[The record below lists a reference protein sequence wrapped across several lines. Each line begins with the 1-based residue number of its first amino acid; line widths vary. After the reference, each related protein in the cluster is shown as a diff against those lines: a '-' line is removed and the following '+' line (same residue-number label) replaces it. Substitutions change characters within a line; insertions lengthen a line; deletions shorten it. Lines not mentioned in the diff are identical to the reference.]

1 MRDPRAILTTL
12 SMTAAPGPSGRL
24 LCGTVLSGL
33 LTAALPAAALAG
45 KPLPNPV
52 GRYPAATL
60 PTDEPDNVPHTL
72 AETLGIA
79 YETNPQLTGE
89 RAHLRATDEDVPA
102 ALAGWRPTVTVQA
115 AWGSAVGR
123 FDEPG
128 QCGAPSFSLSGE
140 IPPPGQYQGAC
151 YTNGK
156 VPPNTISS
164 KTYNAAG
171 EYTVSQLDNR
181 TLHSET
187 ATITQYLYRGGHTTS
202 STHQAVNNVYAERAR
217 LIAEE
222 ETVFSD
228 TINAYV
234 TFIED
239 QQLLNLDRQN
249 EQVLGDELRAVNDQF
264 RVGEL
269 TRTDVAQAE
278 AALAQAIAVRQTAEG
293 TLETARATF
302 VRQVG
307 VTPPADLADPQPLRL
322 PVRSEKEA
330 SDLAARNN
338 PNVIAGLFNEA
349 QAKDAIDIAFSN
361 LGPQIYVQ
369 GQGFQQDGETIRGD
383 DTYGVMATINLTMPL
398 YQGGSEYAAIRQA
411 RQTYQQ
417 AVRETEDARRS
428 ARELAVQ
435 AWDTLE
441 AARASTI
448 SSRIAVRSA
457 EIAVEGTER
466 EALVGSAT
474 VQEVLIQQQ
483 NLLSAQIT
491 LVQNI
496 TSIVTASYGV
506 ASAIGRLTAKDLGLA
521 VPLYDETAYYNA
533 VRDRLWGTGD
543 YAVHQPGR

>member
-1 MRDPRAILTTL
+1 MRQTRAILAA
-12 SMTAAPGPSGRL
+12 MTI
-24 LCGTVLSGL
+24 LSG
-33 LTAALPAAALAG
+33 TLPGAAAWAA
-45 KPLPNPV
+45 KPLPRPV
-52 GRYPAATL
+52 GKYPAATL
-60 PTDEPDNVPHTL
+60 PTDEPDTIPHTL

-89 RAHLRATDEDVPA
+89 RAHVRSTDENVPA
-102 ALAGWRPTVTVQA
+102 ALAGWRPTITVQA
-115 AWGSAVGR
+115 SYGTNVGR
-123 FDEPG
+123 FDELAS
-128 QCGAPSFSLSGE
+128 CGTGCAT
-140 IPPPGQYQGAC
+140 QAAC

-156 VPPNTISS
+156 IPANPANRGGAAP
-164 KTYNAAG
+164 YNATG
-171 EYTVSQLDNR
+171 EYTDSLQSNRNSYSQN
-181 TLHSET
+181 
-187 ATITQYLYRGGHTTS
+187 ATITQYLYHGGKTS
-202 STHQAVNNVYAERAR
+202 ASTHQAVNSVYAERAR

-234 TFIED
+234 MVIED
-239 QQLLNLDRQN
+239 QQLLGLDRQN
-249 EQVLGDELRAVNDQF
+249 EQVLGDELHAINDRF

-278 AALAQAIAVRQTAEG
+278 AALAQAIATRQTAEG
-293 TLETARATF
+293 NLDTARATF

-307 VTPPADLADPQPLRL
+307 VTPPTDLADPQPLR
-322 PVRSEKEA
+322 PT
-330 SDLAARNN
+330 
-338 PNVIAGLFNEA
+338 VIAGVFTEA
-349 QAKDAIDIAFSN
+349 QAKDSIDVAFATLAPN
-361 LGPQIYVQ
+361 LYVQ
-369 GQGFQQDGETIRGD
+369 GQGFQQNGQTLKGNDV
-383 DTYGVMATINLTMPL
+383 YGVSATINLSVPI

-411 RQTYQQ
+411 RQNYQQ
-417 AVRETEDARRS
+417 AVRQTEDARRAS
-428 ARELAVQ
+428 REQAVQ
-435 AWDTLE
+435 AWDTLV
-441 AARASTI
+441 AARAATA

-457 EIAVEGTER
+457 AIAVEGTER

-474 VQEVLIQQQ
+474 TQDVLIQQQ

>member
-1 MRDPRAILTTL
+1 MRRSRVILAT
-12 SMTAAPGPSGRL
+12 MTI
-24 LCGTVLSGL
+24 LSGSL
-33 LTAALPAAALAG
+33 PWESGLAAT
-45 KPLPNPV
+45 PLPHPV
-52 GRYPAATL
+52 GPYPAATL
-60 PTDEPDNVPHTL
+60 PTDQPDSIPHTL

-89 RAHLRATDEDVPA
+89 RAHLRATDENVPT
-102 ALAGWRPTVTVQA
+102 ALAGWRPTVVVNSS
-115 AWGSAVGR
+115 WGPAVGR
-123 FDEPG
+123 YDEPAACATALS
-128 QCGAPSFSLSGE
+128 QPGAFQS
-140 IPPPGQYQGAC
+140 AC

-156 VPPNTISS
+156 VSQPPGG
-164 KTYNAAG
+164 KTFNANG
-171 EYTVSQLDNR
+171 TYTDSMRDNR
-181 TLHSET
+181 TSYSNT
-187 ATITQYLYRGGHTTS
+187 GTITQYLYRGGKTTA

-222 ETVFSD
+222 ETVFTD

-239 QQLLNLDRQN
+239 QELLGLDRQN
-249 EQVLGDELRAVNDQF
+249 EQVLGDELRAINDRF

-278 AALAQAIAVRQTAEG
+278 AALAQAIATRQTAEG
-293 TLETARATF
+293 NLETARASF
-302 VRQVG
+302 VRTVG
-307 VTPPADLADPQPLRL
+307 VLPPADLADPQPLRL
-322 PVRSEKEA
+322 PVSTEA
-330 SDLAARNN
+330 EAAELASANN
-338 PNVIAGLFNEA
+338 PNVIADLFNEA
-349 QAKDAIDIAFSN
+349 QEKDAIDVAFAA
-361 LGPQIYVQ
+361 LGPQIYLQ
-369 GQGFQQDGETIRGD
+369 GQGYQSVNSSLRGLS
-383 DTYGVMATINLTMPL
+383 TYGVQGTINLTLPI

-411 RQTYQQ
+411 RQNYQQ
-417 AVRETEDARRS
+417 AVRETQDARRA
-428 ARELAVQ
+428 AREQAVQ
-435 AWDTLE
+435 AWDTLV
-441 AARASTI
+441 AARAATA

-457 EIAVEGTER
+457 QIAVEGTER

-474 VQEVLIQQQ
+474 TQDVLIQQQ

>member
-1 MRDPRAILTTL
+1 MRQTRAILAAMTIL
-12 SMTAAPGPSGRL
+12 SGSLPGP
-24 LCGTVLSGL
+24 
-33 LTAALPAAALAG
+33 AAWAA
-45 KPLPNPV
+45 KPLPRPV
-52 GRYPAATL
+52 GKYPAATL
-60 PTDEPDNVPHTL
+60 PTDEPDTIPHTL

-89 RAHLRATDEDVPA
+89 RAHVRSTDENVPA
-102 ALAGWRPTVTVQA
+102 ALAGWRPTITVQA
-115 AWGSAVGR
+115 SFGTNVGR
-123 FDEPG
+123 FDELAS
-128 QCGAPSFSLSGE
+128 CGLGNFLNPT
-140 IPPPGQYQGAC
+140 PPGATQAAC

-156 VPPNTISS
+156 VP
-164 KTYNAAG
+164 AANRG
-171 EYTVSQLDNR
+171 GAAPYTPTGQYTDSIQSNRNNYSQN
-181 TLHSET
+181 
-187 ATITQYLYRGGHTTS
+187 ATITQYLYHGGKTS
-202 STHQAVNNVYAERAR
+202 ASTHQAVNSVYAERAR

-234 TFIED
+234 MVIED
-239 QQLLNLDRQN
+239 QQLLGLDRQN
-249 EQVLGDELRAVNDQF
+249 EQVLGDELHAINDRF

-278 AALAQAIAVRQTAEG
+278 AALAQAIATRQTAEG
-293 TLETARATF
+293 NLDTARATF

-307 VTPPADLADPQPLRL
+307 VTPPTDLADPQPLRL
-322 PVRSEKEA
+322 TVQSEKEA
-330 SDLAARNN
+330 ADLAAVNN
-338 PNVIAGLFNEA
+338 PTVIAGVFTEA
-349 QAKDAIDIAFSN
+349 QAKDSIDVAFATLAPN
-361 LGPQIYVQ
+361 LYVQ
-369 GQGFQQDGETIRGD
+369 GQGFQQYGQTLKGNDV
-383 DTYGVMATINLTMPL
+383 YGVSATINVSVPI

-411 RQTYQQ
+411 RQNYQQ
-417 AVRETEDARRS
+417 AVRQTEDARRAS
-428 ARELAVQ
+428 REQAVQ
-435 AWDTLE
+435 AWDTLV
-441 AARASTI
+441 AARAATA

-457 EIAVEGTER
+457 AIAVEGTER

-474 VQEVLIQQQ
+474 TQDVLIQQQ

>member
-1 MRDPRAILTTL
+1 MRHQRAFLAA
-12 SMTAAPGPSGRL
+12 MTI
-24 LCGTVLSGL
+24 LSGSACL
-33 LTAALPAAALAG
+33 AAAAT
-45 KPLPNPV
+45 PV
-52 GRYPAATL
+52 PRPTGPYPAATL

-89 RAHLRATDEDVPA
+89 RAHLRSTDEGVPA
-102 ALAGWRPTVTVQA
+102 ALAGWRPTITVQA
-115 AWGSAVGR
+115 NYGFAVGR
-123 FDEPG
+123 YDELTN
-128 QCGAPSFSLSGE
+128 CGAPLLSQ
-140 IPPPGQYQGAC
+140 PAGQFQAAC

-156 VPPNTISS
+156 VPPNTTAS
-164 KTYNAAG
+164 KTYNALG
-171 EYTVSQLDNR
+171 EYNLSIEDNR
-181 TLHSET
+181 NLRSET
-187 ATITQYLYRGGHTTS
+187 ATVTQYLYRSGHTVA
-202 STHQAVNNVYAERAR
+202 STHQAVNSVYAERAR

-239 QQLLNLDRQN
+239 QQLLELDRQN
-249 EQVLGDELRAVNDQF
+249 EQVLGDELRAINDRF

-278 AALAQAIAVRQTAEG
+278 AALAQAIATRQTAEG
-293 TLETARATF
+293 NLETARAGF

-307 VTPPADLADPQPLRL
+307 VTPPRDLADPQPLRL
-322 PVRSEKEA
+322 PVKTEKEA
-330 SDLAARNN
+330 SDLASDNN
-338 PNVIAGLFNEA
+338 PTVIAGLFNEA
-349 QAKDAIDIAFSN
+349 QAKDTIDVEFSN
-361 LGPQIYVQ
+361 LGPQVYLQ
-369 GQGFQQDGETIRGD
+369 GQGFQNDSVSLKGN
-383 DTYGVMATINLTMPL
+383 DTYGEQATINVTLPL
-398 YQGGSEYAAIRQA
+398 YQGGAEYAAIRQA
-411 RQTYQQ
+411 RQNYQQ
-417 AVRETEDARRS
+417 AVRQTQDARRA
-428 ARELAVQ
+428 AREQAVQ
-435 AWDTLE
+435 AWDTLV
-441 AARASTI
+441 AARAATA

-457 EIAVEGTER
+457 QIAVEGTER

-474 VQEVLIQQQ
+474 TQDVLIQQQ

-506 ASAIGRLTAKDLGLA
+506 ASAIGRLTARDLGLS